1 MYEVKLKIND
11 KIYNSKD
18 NVLIDALEKLKPDF
32 YKTKGIFTVKKGD
45 KVVERLLFVRQ
56 MKRFFNNKITRI
68 IISKLWDK
76 ALV

>member
-32 YKTKGIFTVKKGD
+32 
-45 KVVERLLFVRQ
+45 
-56 MKRFFNNKITRI
+56 
-68 IISKLWDK
+68 
-76 ALV
+76 